1 LENLRKRIGTTDVSI
16 TNRILDMDERLSG
29 LEDTVVACQ
38 KTFTHTKT
46 TETVI
51 IAKFMR
57 ILLIQH
63 VGEPPI
69 STHRPEESPRTKKEH
84 TFYNFVRAAC
94 RHRGSLAYFS
104 WCSQ

>member
-1 LENLRKRIGTTDVSI
+1 MENLRKRIGTTDVSI

-46 TETVI
+46 TE
-51 IAKFMR
+51 IAIVAKHMS

-63 VGEPPI
+63 VGEPPL
-69 STHRPEESPRTKKEH
+69 STRARGETQNKERTHFLYLCK
-84 TFYNFVRAAC
+84 
-94 RHRGSLAYFS
+94 G
-104 WCSQ
+104 QI